1 MRHGQILV
9 PKALTDLNE
18 FGIENLNK
26 LLVNVRYV
34 MIALIHGPGDAKK
47 FNLEDLYRQQSYPQL
62 HDITFEE
69 TLVHQTLALVS
80 H

>member
-1 MRHGQILV
+1 
-9 PKALTDLNE
+9 
-18 FGIENLNK
+18 
-26 LLVNVRYV
+26 
-34 MIALIHGPGDAKK
+34 MIALIHGPGDANK
-47 FNLEDLYRQQSYPQL
+47 FSLEDLYRQKSYTQL